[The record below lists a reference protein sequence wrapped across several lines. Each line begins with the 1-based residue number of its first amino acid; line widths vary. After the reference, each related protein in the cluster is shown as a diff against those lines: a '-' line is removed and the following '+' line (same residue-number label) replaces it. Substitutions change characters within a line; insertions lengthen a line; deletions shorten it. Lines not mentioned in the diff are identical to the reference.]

1 MDDVDKFAR
10 FYESGFG
17 KLILEKEAEY
27 VRQELQDCGRILD
40 VGCGI
45 GVFEERLYGLDVTG
59 LDISEEMIKVARR
72 RSRKNF
78 VVGDAGN
85 LDFDD
90 ATFDGVFYVATLE
103 FIADYKKAVRE
114 AWRVTRQG
122 GKLLV
127 LMLNPESQYF
137 HEQSENKDS
146 YFRRALHRDVS
157 EVRDYISEFYAII
170 KEEYFLGIRGKE
182 VFETRDKN
190 FAAMYAVVGKRIEKN
205 K

>member
-27 VRQELQDCGRILD
+27 IRKELQDCGRILD

-45 GVFEERLYGLDVTG
+45 GVFEERLSGLDVTG

-78 VVGDAGN
+78 VVCDAGN

-137 HEQSENKDS
+137 REQSEDKDS
-146 YFRRALHRDVS
+146 YFRRVLHRDVG
-157 EVRDYISEFYAII
+157 EIRDCISELYAIV
-170 KEEYFLGIRGKE
+170 KEEYILGIRGTE
-182 VFETRDKN
+182 VFETHDKN
-190 FAAMYAVVGKRIEKN
+190 FAAMYAVVGRKN
-205 K
+205 